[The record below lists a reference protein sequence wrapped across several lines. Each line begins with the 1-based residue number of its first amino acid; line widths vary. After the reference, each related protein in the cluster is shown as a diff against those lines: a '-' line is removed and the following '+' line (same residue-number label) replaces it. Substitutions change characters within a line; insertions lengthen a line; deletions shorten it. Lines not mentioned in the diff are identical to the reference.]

1 MPDRILADLHV
12 HTTYSDSTF
21 TPAEVVDRAAWLGLN
36 VVAITDHDTI
46 DGVDEARREASGR
59 GIEIVAGVE
68 ISAYHGSEEFHIIG
82 LYVDNSNSEFVE
94 RINLMNRARLERIH
108 EIVDRLKGMGVELAA
123 DDVMELS
130 HGSSPGRLHVAQA
143 LLNHGYVSALPEAFA
158 RYLGDRCGGFVP
170 KRYMTVQE
178 SIEAVRSA
186 GGVSILAHPG
196 LTNRDE
202 YIPRFREMGLD
213 GLEAFYPAYSEFDQ
227 NRYLTIVNREGMLAS
242 GGSDCHGKRRTDIM
256 LGRVLVPEPYVRK
269 IKQAVASIHESGK
282 DSEEIL

>member
-1 MPDRILADLHV
+1 MPDRIYADLHV

-21 TPAEVVDRAAWLGLN
+21 TPAQVVDRAAWLGLN

-46 DGVDEARREASGR
+46 DGVEEARREAAGH

-68 ISAYHGSEEFHIIG
+68 ISTYHGSEEFHIIG
-82 LYVDNSNSEFVE
+82 LYVDTSNSEFVE

-108 EIVDRLKGMGVELAA
+108 EMIDRLKEMGVELAA

-130 HGSSPGRLHVAQA
+130 QGSSPGRLHVAQA
-143 LLNHGYVSALPEAFA
+143 LLNRGYIHALPEAFA

-196 LTNRDE
+196 LTNRDD

-213 GLEAFYPAYSEFDQ
+213 GLEAFYPSYSEYDQ
-227 NRYLTIVNREGMLAS
+227 SRYLSIANREGMLAS
-242 GGSDCHGKRRTDIM
+242 GGSDCHGQRRNDIM
-256 LGRVLVPEPYVRK
+256 LGRVLVPEPFVKK
-269 IKQAVASIHESGK
+269 IIQAVASIDEPDK
-282 DSEEIL
+282 DTEETR